1 MRIRAVAEDDRTWVE
16 KVLTERWGS
25 TTMVSRGVR
34 LAADRLPALVAE
46 VDGER
51 AGLLTYHRSGD
62 EIEIVTLDALRSG
75 AGIGRALLDA
85 VHEETR
91 RLGATRLWL
100 ITSNDNVEA
109 LRFYQRAGYRIT
121 AVHSGAVDRAR
132 EVKPSIPLVGA
143 HGIEIHD
150 EIELA
155 RMVGTGA

>member
-1 MRIRAVAEDDRTWVE
+1 MRIRAVAEDDRTWLA

-25 TTMVSRGVR
+25 TTMVSRGVT

-51 AGLLTYHRSGD
+51 VGLLTYHHTGA
-62 EIEIVTLDALRSG
+62 EIEVVTLDALRTRTGVGS
-75 AGIGRALLDA
+75 RLLDA
-85 VHEETR
+85 LAEEAR
-91 RLGATRLWL
+91 RLGATRIWL
-100 ITSNDNVEA
+100 ITSNDNIDA

-121 AVHSGAVDRAR
+121 AVYPGAVDRAR

-143 HGIEIHD
+143 YDIEIHD

-155 RMVGTGA
+155 RTVDG